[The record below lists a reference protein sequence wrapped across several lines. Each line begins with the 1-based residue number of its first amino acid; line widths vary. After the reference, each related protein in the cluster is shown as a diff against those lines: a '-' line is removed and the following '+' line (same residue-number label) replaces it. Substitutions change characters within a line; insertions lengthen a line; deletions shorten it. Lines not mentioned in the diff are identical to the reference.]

1 MIRNTTSGLALAV
14 MVLCAP
20 LFTGCAASQLQAEV
34 LAEREAE
41 NRALREERAGLKNEL
56 RTLQFQNESLETAL
70 MEAQARRLEAA
81 VAAPVAPT
89 APASTSFE
97 ALDELGIQYGT
108 RDGRMVISIPT
119 EITFGSGKATL
130 SEGGRTALT
139 AVARTLIDEYAQAQ
153 YWIEGH
159 TDNDPIAKSKF
170 ATNRDLSIARA
181 MAVLHYMVG
190 ETGVPDAQC
199 VVAGWGEYRPLRP
212 NDSRDNKGV
221 NRRVEIVVEE

>member
-1 MIRNTTSGLALAV
+1 MIRSTTSGLALAV
-14 MVLCAP
+14 MALCAP
-20 LFTGCAASQLQAEV
+20 LFTGCAATPQQTAV
-34 LAEREAE
+34 LAERDAE
-41 NRALREERAGLKNEL
+41 NRALREERARLNNEL
-56 RTLQFQNESLETAL
+56 RTLQVQNDYLETAL
-70 MEAQARRLEAA
+70 TEAQARRLEAP
-81 VAAPVAPT
+81 APEPVED
-89 APASTSFE
+89 SFA

-139 AVARTLIDEYAQAQ
+139 AVARTLLDEYAQAQ

-159 TDNDPIAKSKF
+159 TDNDPISKSKF

-212 NDSRDNKGV
+212 NDSGENKGV